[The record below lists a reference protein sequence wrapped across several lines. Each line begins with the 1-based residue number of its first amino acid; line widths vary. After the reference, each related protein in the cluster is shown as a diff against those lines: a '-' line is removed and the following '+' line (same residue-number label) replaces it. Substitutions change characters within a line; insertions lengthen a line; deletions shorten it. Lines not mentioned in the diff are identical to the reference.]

1 MSATAANVVGQEA
14 GGRVWR
20 FGEWEFDE
28 RRHQLRVRGA
38 AVEVEAKPLE
48 VLRQLL
54 IHAGEIVTKEE
65 LLETVWPRVMVVDG
79 SLATAVSKLR
89 KVLGGDDR
97 VIVTIPRIGYRLGC
111 PAELRQPVASPIAA
125 LDLQPGD
132 MVPGREHWRL
142 VRRLDPSAAGGVWLA
157 ENPKTCAVRVFK
169 FAVDAV
175 QLRSLRR
182 EVTLG
187 RLLRAELGDRP
198 EFVRILEWNF
208 NAPPYF
214 IESEYAGPNLGD
226 WAEAQGGIAAVP
238 LEMRL
243 QLLIETAQAVAEA
256 HSLGVLHKDIKP
268 GNILVADDEDRPVAR
283 VADFGSGALLDLT
296 RLGALG
302 ITNAGFTQNGNESG
316 ALTGTVLYIAP
327 EVLAG
332 QSPSP
337 ASDVYALG
345 VLLYQLVVGEFRKPL
360 SPGWEAEIEDPL
372 LRSDIAEAACGD
384 PARRLPGAAELV
396 KRLSTLEARRAERE
410 EADRGRKRVEAQAR
424 SREAARARW
433 PWILLAGVTAAAI
446 AVIAV
451 IGGLRLRR
459 SPPEPHAKTVALLPF
474 QNASGDASVEFL
486 RFALP
491 DEIATTLSHMRAVT
505 IRPFTDT
512 SGYTAANVDVRRVG
526 REAKAGRV
534 VTGHYLRVGDILQIT
549 IEIVDVERD
558 RLLWRDTV
566 DVPSDN
572 LLALQAQISGLARGK
587 MAAALG
593 ASDYVGETYPPPQ
606 NEAAYALFLRAT
618 AVSNL
623 DSPEN
628 AEAAALLERSVA
640 LDPSYAP
647 AWTQLARRLYGVARF
662 DGGGPSA
669 LQRSDEA
676 LEQAL
681 KLDPDSVNAAT
692 ELIVHRT
699 ERGQLAMAYRQASDL
714 LERRPD
720 SSQAHGLMSYVLRY
734 AGLLRQS
741 AAQCEATEQLDV
753 PWPACATTYMQLGA
767 YARARSMLRPDLS
780 SEWSRSRGIEILL
793 RQGRTEEALRLA
805 PPKMPGYE
813 SYRMLLTCAGGGD
826 RAQIA
831 RMAAAVR
838 PDDDPEVSYLFAGHL
853 AYCGQTDAAIRMLQ
867 HAVAANFCSW
877 PAVDLD
883 PFFNNIRGAREFA
896 EVRQSAMACQA
907 AFVHATGAT
916 PEGRP

>member
-1 MSATAANVVGQEA
+1 MSATAANAVGQEA

-20 FGEWEFDE
+20 FADCEFDE
-28 RRHQLRVRGA
+28 RRHQLRVRGTV
-38 AVEVEAKPLE
+38 VEVEAKPLE

-65 LLETVWPRVMVVDG
+65 LLETVWPGVMVVDG

-111 PAELRQPVASPIAA
+111 AAEIRQQIAPPMAA

-132 MVPGREHWRL
+132 TVPGREHWRL

-157 ENPKTCAVRVFK
+157 ENPKTGEVRVFK
-169 FAVDAV
+169 FAADAV

-187 RLLRAELGDRP
+187 RLLRAELGERP

-214 IESEYAGPNLGD
+214 IESEYAGPNLAD

-238 LEMRL
+238 LETRL

-268 GNILVADDEDRPVAR
+268 GNILVAEDEARWVAR

-302 ITNAGFTQNGNESG
+302 ITNAGFTQNGNENG

-360 SPGWEAEIEDPL
+360 SPGWEAGVEDPL

-384 PARRLPGAAELV
+384 PARRLPSAAELV
-396 KRLSTLEARRAERE
+396 QRLSTLEARRAERE
-410 EADRGRKRVEAQAR
+410 AADRHRIRVEARAR

-433 PWILLAGVTAAAI
+433 PWILLAGVTVAAL
-446 AVIAV
+446 AVIF
-451 IGGLRLRR
+451 GLRLHR
-459 SPPEPHAKTVALLPF
+459 SLQEPRLKTVALLPF

-491 DEIATTLSHMRAVT
+491 DEIATTLSHMRSVT

-512 SGYTAANVDVRRVG
+512 SHYSGANVDVQRAG
-526 REAKAGRV
+526 REVKAGSV
-534 VTGHYLRVGDILQIT
+534 VTGHYLRVGDVLQIT
-549 IEIVDVERD
+549 IEVVDVERD

-593 ASDYVGETYPPPQ
+593 ASDYVGESYPPPQ
-606 NEAAYALFLRAT
+606 NEEAYGLFLRAT
-618 AVSNL
+618 AVPNV
-623 DSPEN
+623 DTPEN
-628 AEAAALLERSVA
+628 TEAAVLLERSVA

-647 AWTQLARRLYGVARF
+647 AWTLLARRLYGVARF
-662 DGGGPSA
+662 DGGGASA

-676 LEQAL
+676 LAHAL
-681 KLDPDSVNAAT
+681 QLDPDSVNAAT
-692 ELIVHRT
+692 ELILHRT
-699 ERGQLAMAYRQASDL
+699 ERGQVALAYQQASDL
-714 LERRPD
+714 LARRPD
-720 SSQAHGLMSYVLRY
+720 NSQSHGLMSYVLRY
-734 AGLLRQS
+734 AGLLRAS
-741 AAQCEATEQLDV
+741 ATQCEAAADLDQV
-753 PWPACATTYMQLGA
+753 WPACSTTYMQLGA
-767 YARARSMLRPDLS
+767 YARARSMLRPDLG
-780 SEWSRSRGIEILL
+780 SEWSRAHGIEVLL
-793 RQGRTEEALRLA
+793 RQGKTEQARL
-805 PPKMPGYE
+805 
-813 SYRMLLTCAGGGD
+813 
-826 RAQIA
+826 
-831 RMAAAVR
+831 
-838 PDDDPEVSYLFAGHL
+838 H
-853 AYCGQTDAAIRMLQ
+853 
-867 HAVAANFCSW
+867 
-877 PAVDLD
+877 
-883 PFFNNIRGAREFA
+883 
-896 EVRQSAMACQA
+896 
-907 AFVHATGAT
+907 
-916 PEGRP
+916 